1 MNLKEELK
9 SKVLLPIKEAGF
21 KAFFV
26 GGCVRDMLMGI
37 EPHDFDIT
45 TNATPEELH
54 KIFSS
59 FSNVSNNSEPFGV
72 TMPLIKFSDG
82 TVEEIEIATF
92 RKDITKGRHPKI
104 EFTTSIQ
111 EDAERRDFTVNAIYE
126 DADGNIIDPVKG
138 ADDIK
143 ANTLRFIGN
152 AQDRISEDPLRVFR
166 FVRFLASKGF
176 KSAHGIPE
184 CMTWK
189 ADFDDVSKE
198 RILKELEKTFGG
210 KFLFSGEITPFMFF
224 MACGIHHKIGMAQ
237 LMVDM
242 SNIEQSW
249 MWHSEGST
257 WIVDGKETLGDEV
270 SDFTKAE
277 PLVHGNVWD
286 HVIRVMELMSEKT
299 QSDPD
304 EHHRFIMMM
313 SAFLHDIGKA
323 HSKLGVKH
331 NDLVFNGRDFSED
344 IPKVSDHDVVGAPI
358 AYEFCKSLG
367 MTNDDCEFVRAM
379 TENHMKMHQLVQM
392 KSPAKIWQFIKNTP
406 FDDLIVLAECDENG
420 CIKASNDEWD
430 GILRSLERKVQVF
443 TSYSSL
449 KVKIDELRKMDL
461 PKPVLTGDDLIQFGK
476 KPGPVFKK
484 ILQKAF
490 EFQIDSGI
498 YEKERLYNLTKGIQL
513 KATEK

>member
-21 KAFFV
+21 EAYFV
-26 GGCVRDMLMGI
+26 GGCVRDMLMGVK
-37 EPHDFDIT
+37 PHDFDIT

-54 KIFSS
+54 KIFSN

-111 EDAERRDFTVNAIYE
+111 EDASRRDFTVNAIYE

-152 AQDRISEDPLRVFR
+152 AQDRISEDPLRIFR

-210 KFLFSGEITPFMFF
+210 KYLFSNDPAPFMFF
-224 MACGIHHKIGMAQ
+224 MACGIHHKIGMTQ

-257 WIVDGKETLGDEV
+257 WLVDGKETPGDEV
-270 SDFTKAE
+270 SDFSKAE
-277 PLVHGNVWD
+277 PLEIGRA
-286 HVIRVMELMSEKT
+286 HV
-299 QSDPD
+299 
-304 EHHRFIMMM
+304 
-313 SAFLHDIGKA
+313 
-323 HSKLGVKH
+323 
-331 NDLVFNGRDFSED
+331 
-344 IPKVSDHDVVGAPI
+344 
-358 AYEFCKSLG
+358 
-367 MTNDDCEFVRAM
+367 
-379 TENHMKMHQLVQM
+379 
-392 KSPAKIWQFIKNTP
+392 
-406 FDDLIVLAECDENG
+406 
-420 CIKASNDEWD
+420 
-430 GILRSLERKVQVF
+430 
-443 TSYSSL
+443 
-449 KVKIDELRKMDL
+449 
-461 PKPVLTGDDLIQFGK
+461 
-476 KPGPVFKK
+476 
-484 ILQKAF
+484 
-490 EFQIDSGI
+490 
-498 YEKERLYNLTKGIQL
+498 
-513 KATEK
+513 